1 MAKKEA
7 VAIPKKK
14 TRRQYSAE
22 FKKNAVDLVLN
33 SDTTVAS
40 VARDLGIHEK
50 NLYEWV
56 RAAKQVQN
64 GGLTFDEREELARL
78 RRENRKLRQE
88 RDVLKKVSMIF
99 AADKS

>member
-1 MAKKEA
+1 MAS
-7 VAIPKKK
+7 PKKK
-14 TRRQYSAE
+14 TRRRYSAE
-22 FKKNAVDLVLN
+22 FKKNAVELVLN

-56 RAAKQVQN
+56 RAAKQVQS
-64 GGLTFDEREELARL
+64 GGLTFEEREELAQL

-88 RDVLKKVSMIF
+88 RDILKKVSMMF
-99 AADKS
+99 ATDKS